1 MAAPDPNAYLAVAD
15 VAARQAAALR
25 RVGGQF
31 GALAARAQGL
41 IGGTATGL
49 DRRMVQVT
57 HEARTLV
64 QQAASQLEDAAAQAR
79 KAAREAQELAE
90 AERRRQQAAQAQSG
104 RR

>member
-1 MAAPDPNAYLAVAD
+1 MATPDPNAYLAVANA
-15 VAARQAAALR
+15 AARQASALA
-25 RVGGQF
+25 GLGSQF
-31 GALAARAQGL
+31 GTLADRAQAL

-64 QQAASQLEDAAAQAR
+64 QQASRQLEDAAAQAR

-90 AERRRQQAAQAQSG
+90 AERRRQQASKGAG
-104 RR
+104 R